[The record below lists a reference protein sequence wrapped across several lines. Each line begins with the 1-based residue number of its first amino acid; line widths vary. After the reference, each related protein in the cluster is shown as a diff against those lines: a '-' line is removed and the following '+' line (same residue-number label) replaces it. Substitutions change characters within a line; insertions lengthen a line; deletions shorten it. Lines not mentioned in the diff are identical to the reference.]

1 MILSKIV
8 RYLRKKYMP
17 ADKYARYVGVTV
29 GKNCLIATKH
39 FSTEP
44 YLITIG
50 NNCQIT
56 DDVHF
61 HTHGGAH
68 VARRQYPQ
76 FDVFGKIEV
85 KDWAYVGSQS
95 HIMPGVTI
103 GEGSLIAAGS
113 IVTKSVPYGEVWG
126 EVPARR
132 ICSVSDYIERNKPYN
147 LASKHMSFE
156 EKRKFLMSLPDSRFI
171 KK

>member
-8 RYLRKKYMP
+8 KYLRKKYMS

-50 NNCQIT
+50 DNCQIT
-56 DDVHF
+56 YGVHF

-68 VARRQYPQ
+68 VARRQMPQ
-76 FDVFGKIEV
+76 FDVFGKIHV
-85 KDWAYVGSQS
+85 KDWAYIGSTS
-95 HIMPGVTI
+95 HIMPGVTV

-113 IVTKSVPYGEVWG
+113 IVTRSVPDGEVWG
-126 EVPARR
+126 GVPARR
-132 ICSVSDYIERNKPYN
+132 ICSVEEYIERNKPYN
-147 LASKHMSFE
+147 LDSKHMSFE
-156 EKRKFLMSLPDSRFI
+156 EKRKLLLSLSDDKFI

>member
-1 MILSKIV
+1 MILGKIV

-68 VARRQYPQ
+68 VARRQMPQ
-76 FDVFGKIEV
+76 FDVFGKIHV
-85 KDWAYVGSQS
+85 KDWAYIGSTS
-95 HIMPGVTI
+95 HIMPGVTV

-113 IVTKSVPYGEVWG
+113 IVTRSVPDGEVWG
-126 EVPARR
+126 GYQLAEFAVLKNILNATSR
-132 ICSVSDYIERNKPYN
+132 IILIQNICRLK
-147 LASKHMSFE
+147 
-156 EKRKFLMSLPDSRFI
+156 KRENCCCHFRMISL
-171 KK
+171 

>member
-1 MILSKIV
+1 MIISKLIRIIRHKIV
-8 RYLRKKYMP
+8 S
-17 ADKYARYVGVTV
+17 AEKYARSVGVKV

-50 NNCQIT
+50 DNCQIT
-56 DDVHF
+56 YGVHF

-68 VARRQYPQ
+68 VARRQIPQ
-76 FDVFGKIEV
+76 FDVFGKIHV
-85 KDWAYVGSQS
+85 KDWAYIGSTS

-113 IVTKSVPYGEVWG
+113 IVTRSVPDGEVWG
-126 EVPARR
+126 GVPARR
-132 ICSVSDYIERNKPYN
+132 ICSVEEYIDRNKPYN
-147 LASKHMSFE
+147 LDSKYMSFE
-156 EKRKFLMSLPDSRFI
+156 EKKKLLLSLSDDKFI

>member
-1 MILSKIV
+1 MS
-8 RYLRKKYMP
+8 
-17 ADKYARYVGVTV
+17 AEKYARSVGVKV

-50 NNCQIT
+50 DNCQIT
-56 DDVHF
+56 YGVHF

-68 VARRQYPQ
+68 VARRQIPQ
-76 FDVFGKIEV
+76 FDVFGKIHV
-85 KDWAYVGSQS
+85 KDWAYIGSTS

-113 IVTKSVPYGEVWG
+113 IVTRSVPDGEVWG
-126 EVPARR
+126 GVPARR
-132 ICSVSDYIERNKPYN
+132 ICSVEEYIDRNKPYN
-147 LASKHMSFE
+147 LDSKYMSFE
-156 EKRKFLMSLPDSRFI
+156 EKKKLLLSLSDDKFI

>member
-1 MILSKIV
+1 MILGKIV

-50 NNCQIT
+50 DNCQIT
-56 DDVHF
+56 YGVHF

-68 VARRQYPQ
+68 VARRQMPQ
-76 FDVFGKIEV
+76 FDVFGKIHV
-85 KDWAYVGSQS
+85 KDWAYIGSTS
-95 HIMPGVTI
+95 HIMPGVTV

-113 IVTKSVPYGEVWG
+113 IVTRSVPDGEVWG
-126 EVPARR
+126 GVPARR
-132 ICSVSDYIERNKPYN
+132 ICSVEEYIERNKPYN
-147 LASKHMSFE
+147 LDSKHMSFE
-156 EKRKFLMSLPDSRFI
+156 EKRKLLLSLSDDKFI